1 MGSSISQVQTSQGN
15 QPVNPPSTQA
25 NYSPA
30 QQQMGGKFG
39 PVAQMA
45 KDVTDRA
52 APQYPVGAPMPRQDG
67 LDQNAIN
74 ANPQGYQQ
82 FQQDA
87 SQQGYN
93 YGPAQ
98 GKGGRRIMY
107 SPTSNQPTMGQPNP
121 YPNTVGQWDNAS
133 IQPRSYGKG
142 KGG

>member
-1 MGSSISQVQTSQGN
+1 MGAQISQVQSSQGN
-15 QPVNPPSTQA
+15 QPVNPQSTQA

-30 QQQMGGKFG
+30 QQQMGGKFA
-39 PVAQMA
+39 PM
-45 KDVTDRA
+45 
-52 APQYPVGAPMPRQDG
+52 APQQQFPVGVPMFRDDG

-82 FQQDA
+82 FQQNA
-87 SQQGYN
+87 AQQGYN

-98 GKGGRRIMY
+98 GKGGRKVMY
-107 SPTSNQPTMGQPNP
+107 SPTSNQPSMGQPNP

-133 IQPRSYGKG
+133 IQPQTRQMGKG